1 MTLRQ
6 PIRAVLFD
14 LDGTIYEAGVPL
26 PGAAETVS
34 SLRARGVQVGFVTN
48 TTSRSRR
55 LLTERLAACRIAARA
70 EEISTA
76 LIAGAVHLKERGL
89 RRLHALVPEAAYE
102 DLAGFDLRHPEPEV
116 VVVGDLDD
124 RWDFAI
130 LNTAFGHL
138 MRGAELVALSRDR
151 YWQEQGA
158 LVLDCGPFVAAL
170 EYASGKAA
178 SVCGKPSRAFYHAAL
193 AGLGPWALE
202 RPGEVLMVGDDSWGD
217 IKGAQEA
224 GLQACLVRTGKY
236 REGVVALSGVSP
248 DHVVDGVGDVPALV
262 PARSAPD

>member
-1 MTLRQ
+1 MKPRQ
-6 PIRAVLFD
+6 PVRAVLFD
-14 LDGTIYEAGVPL
+14 LDGTLYEAGVPL
-26 PGAAETVS
+26 PGAAECVAE
-34 SLRARGVQVGFVTN
+34 LRERGVQVGFVTN

-55 LLTERLAACRIAARA
+55 LLTERLAGCGIAARP
-70 EEISTA
+70 EEIATA
-76 LIAGAVHLKERGL
+76 LIAGASHLAERGL
-89 RRLHALVPEAAYE
+89 RRIHALVPAAAHE
-102 DLAGFDLRHPEPEV
+102 DLAGFELASPEPQA

-151 YWQEQGA
+151 YWQENGA

-170 EYASGKAA
+170 EYASGKTA

-193 AGLGPWALE
+193 AALGPWARE
-202 RPGEVLMVGDDSWGD
+202 RPEAVLMVGDDVWGD

-236 REGVVALSGVSP
+236 REGVVAASGVSP
-248 DHVVDGVGDVPALV
+248 DYVVDGVGDVRALL
-262 PARSAPD
+262 PARGSPD